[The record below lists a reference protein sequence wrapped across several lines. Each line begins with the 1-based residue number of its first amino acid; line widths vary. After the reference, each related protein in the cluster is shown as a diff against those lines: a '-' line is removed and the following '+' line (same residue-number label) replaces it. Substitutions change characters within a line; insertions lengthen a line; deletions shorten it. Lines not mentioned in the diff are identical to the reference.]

1 MAISADLA
9 PPTFGGEQR
18 RPVVDAA
25 AVALEVLCHGEPDR
39 LWSLGDAEV
48 GAALALLSEV
58 VSAARAQL
66 VLVLAEAKGR
76 GLGVERGLGPVD
88 WARSVAPLLATR
100 DLLDADVVASAVAEG
115 GAVGSVGSVGP
126 VGHPL
131 DEVVEAVVGACTSDP
146 GVRAEALAVGK
157 AAQICRFHR
166 TVRAMAEPVGLDG
179 AVSVLVSG
187 ARGAGGL
194 SEARLAVA
202 LRHAGEVARPDG
214 AVERDAQIRRDH
226 RSLTKGPGP
235 VGMWRYTLL
244 LDEEGAAV
252 VDAAVDALARPV
264 RDEDTGELDLRTP
277 AARRAD
283 ALLDLVTR
291 AVSAPEG
298 LPRQAKTSLV
308 VTVGLDALQGRCRG
322 AALTAGDESLTVGA
336 VRRLACDAQVIPVVL
351 GSRGEVLDQGMG
363 RRLFDRAQIRH
374 LWLRDRHCTFPGC
387 SKPAA
392 WSDAHHLVHWADG
405 GPTNVDNAALLC
417 RAHHTIVH
425 TYRYGGRPSNEGG
438 RPRVEWDLTTGSY
451 DEALDEWRRRDRTR
465 PRPIPATT

>member
-1 MAISADLA
+1 MLSR
-9 PPTFGGEQR
+9 GE
-18 RPVVDAA
+18 
-25 AVALEVLCHGEPDR
+25 CDR
-39 LWSLGDAEV
+39 LWALGDGEV
-48 GAALALLSEV
+48 GAAVGVLSEV
-58 VSAARAQL
+58 VAAARAQL

-76 GLGVERGLGPVD
+76 GLGVERGLGAAD
-88 WARSVAPLLATR
+88 WVRSVAPLLPTR
-100 DLLDADVVASAVAEG
+100 DLLDAEVVASVVAESA
-115 GAVGSVGSVGP
+115 AVGSVD
-126 VGHPL
+126 HRL
-131 DEVVEAVVGACTSDP
+131 DELVDAVAGACSSDP
-146 GVRAEALAVGK
+146 ELRADALAIGK

-166 TVRAMAEPVGLDG
+166 AVRGMAEPAGLAG
-179 AVSVLVSG
+179 ATSQLVFG

-214 AVERDAQIRRDH
+214 SVERDAQVRRDH

-405 GPTNVDNAALLC
+405 GPTDIDNAALLC
-417 RAHHTIVH
+417 RAHHTVVH
-425 TYRYGGRPSNEGG
+425 TNRYGGRLRRQHGSPQ
-438 RPRVEWDLTTGSY
+438 VEWDLTVGSY
-451 DEALDEWRRRDRTR
+451 DTTLDEWRQRARTR
-465 PRPIPATT
+465 PGP